1 MKVTEEG
8 SNNTITDLSNTDHS
22 VRVIIRGSNNNIT
35 IYESCNIRNMLIDI
49 SGDNNTLVI
58 NRRCSLRGSIYIR
71 HGSKVTIGK
80 CTSFVQALL
89 FALEKCH
96 LSIGEY
102 CMFSSRVYIR
112 TSDEHPIFD
121 LKNDERIN
129 PAKDVIIGNKVWI
142 GDNVTINK
150 GVKVND
156 GNIIGACSV
165 VLKSLKEVNSI
176 YAGTPARLI
185 RTNVSWDRYL

>member
-1 MKVTEEG
+1 MKITEDG
-8 SNNTITDLSNTDHS
+8 TNNTITDLSNIDDS
-22 VRVIIRGSNNNIT
+22 VRVIIRGSNNSIT
-35 IYESCNIRNMLIDI
+35 ISESCNIRNMLIDI

-71 HGSKVTIGK
+71 HGSTVTIGK

-89 FALEKCH
+89 FSLERRH

-121 LKNDERIN
+121 LKSNERIN
-129 PAKDVIIGNKVWI
+129 LAQDVTIGNRVWI

-150 GVKVND
+150 GVKIND

-176 YAGTPARLI
+176 YAGAPARLI
-185 RTNVSWDRYL
+185 RTNVSWNRNL